1 VTLPW
6 DPALYRRHDDHRARP
21 FLDLV
26 GRIGASDP
34 REVVDL
40 GCGPGH
46 LTEVLAQRWP
56 GARVR
61 ASDSSPEM
69 VAAAREAGVDAE
81 LADVREYAPGPET
94 DVVVSNAV
102 LHWVPEHRELLARWA
117 GTLPS
122 GGWLAVQVP
131 GNETSPSHTI
141 ARDLLGSDA
150 WTGRVPDGLAAYG
163 VGTPGEYARLLAG
176 ARPDGHVDCW
186 ETTYVHP
193 LIGSDTGG
201 DPVGDWLA
209 GTTLRPVRAALTDA
223 DWERLRADLAPRL
236 RAAYPPDDA
245 GTTWFGFRRVFAV
258 LGAG

>member
-1 VTLPW
+1 VTLLW

-26 GRIGASDP
+26 ARIGATAP

-46 LTEVLAQRWP
+46 LTGVLAQRWP
-56 GARVR
+56 DARVR
-61 ASDSSPEM
+61 ASDASEEM

-81 LADVREYAPGPET
+81 LADVRDFAPGPET

-102 LHWVPEHRELLARWA
+102 LHWVPEHRDLLARWA
-117 GTLPS
+117 AALPA
-122 GGWLAVQVP
+122 GGRLAVQVP
-131 GNETSPSHTI
+131 GNESSPSHTI
-141 ARDLLGSDA
+141 ARDLLASDA
-150 WTGRVPDGLAAYG
+150 WAPRIPGGLAAYG
-163 VGTPGEYARLLAG
+163 VGTPEEYARLLAA
-176 ARPDGHVDCW
+176 ARPGAQVDCW

-193 LIGSDTGG
+193 LTGD
-201 DPVGDWLA
+201 DPVGDWIA
-209 GTTLRPVRAALTDA
+209 GTTLRPARAALTEA
-223 DWERLRADLAPRL
+223 EWERLRADLAPRL

-258 LGAG
+258 LGAPV